1 MFDRPALRTG
11 LMRTSDLWHPASAV
25 YVSTIKKFVT
35 VRNPQDVSL
44 LSPDMDAQTTL
55 SEDLFSEPH
64 PSATS
69 TNDPTT
75 IRGA

>member
-1 MFDRPALRTG
+1 
-11 LMRTSDLWHPASAV
+11 MRTSDLWHPASAV

-55 SEDLFSEPH
+55 SEDLFSEPY